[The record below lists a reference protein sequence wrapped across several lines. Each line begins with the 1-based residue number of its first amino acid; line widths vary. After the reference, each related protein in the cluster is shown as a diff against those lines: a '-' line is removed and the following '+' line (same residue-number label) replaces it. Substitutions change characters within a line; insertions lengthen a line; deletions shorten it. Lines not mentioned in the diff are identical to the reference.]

1 MPEQPLES
9 PDLEPA
15 AADDLLP
22 TVPVVG
28 LAEITTDV
36 TAAATATTAGGAVT
50 PVAAAYRKR
59 TLGLIFWLSVS
70 WLVVVVLAALLADLL
85 PLADYTDTTAGV
97 ARSGP
102 SGDHVLGVDGVGRDM
117 LARVVYGTRVSL
129 AVGFMS
135 ILMGLVVG
143 GGLGVVAGYF
153 RGRIESVIMGA
164 MDILLAFPALVLAL
178 AIVTFWAQGKANI
191 GHVTVA
197 IGLLSIAPIA
207 RIIRANTLTF
217 AQRDFV
223 LAARAL
229 GAGDR
234 RIIVKEILPNVL
246 PPVFAFSLIAVAV
259 AIVAEGTLAFLA
271 LSVQPPTPT
280 WGGMINEGRRLLND
294 APHVAFMPAI
304 AMFLTVLALN
314 FAGDSLRAR
323 FEVRE
328 GRL

>member
-1 MPEQPLES
+1 
-9 PDLEPA
+9 
-15 AADDLLP
+15 
-22 TVPVVG
+22 
-28 LAEITTDV
+28 
-36 TAAATATTAGGAVT
+36 
-50 PVAAAYRKR
+50 
-59 TLGLIFWLSVS
+59 
-70 WLVVVVLAALLADLL
+70 
-85 PLADYTDTTAGV
+85 
-97 ARSGP
+97 
-102 SGDHVLGVDGVGRDM
+102 
-117 LARVVYGTRVSL
+117 
-129 AVGFMS
+129 
-135 ILMGLVVG
+135 VVG